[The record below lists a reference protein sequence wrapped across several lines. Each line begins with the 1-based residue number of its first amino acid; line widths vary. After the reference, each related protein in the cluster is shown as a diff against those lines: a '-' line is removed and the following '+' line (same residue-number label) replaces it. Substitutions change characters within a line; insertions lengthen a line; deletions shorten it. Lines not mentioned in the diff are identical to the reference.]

1 MGPLSPKDVRDLVAF
16 TLGLA
21 IIVNEAFLAEP
32 PLDRVGLLGVA
43 LALMGFGIGKFHGRH

>member
-43 LALMGFGIGKFHGRH
+43 LALMGFGIGKFNGRH